1 MASACPMT
9 KNLDRVKEMEDAG
22 VAGIILPSLFEEE
35 ISYDQQSMDQF
46 LNFSTQAVSPE
57 ATSFFPEPQNFH
69 NFEGEEYLESL
80 HKIKSSLGIP
90 VIGSLNGT
98 TAGGWIKYA
107 KLIQEA
113 GADALELNIFYLP
126 TASSLTS
133 AQVENR
139 YLEIVKLVKTQVSI
153 PLAVKV
159 GPFFSAF
166 ANMANRLVD
175 AGADGLVL
183 FNRFLEPDFDL
194 DHLEAAM
201 KPSFSAHYEMR
212 LSLHWTAILFG
223 TIKASLGATRG
234 IKSGADVLKMVMAGA
249 DATMIASLFYQEGIS
264 SATRII
270 KEMTQW
276 MQEHEYSS
284 LEQMKGSMS
293 YRHVTDKSAFERAN
307 YLKMLRSI

>member
-1 MASACPMT
+1 
-9 KNLDRVKEMEDAG
+9 
-22 VAGIILPSLFEEE
+22 
-35 ISYDQQSMDQF
+35 
-46 LNFSTQAVSPE
+46 
-57 ATSFFPEPQNFH
+57 
-69 NFEGEEYLESL
+69 
-80 HKIKSSLGIP
+80 
-90 VIGSLNGT
+90 
-98 TAGGWIKYA
+98 
-107 KLIQEA
+107 
-113 GADALELNIFYLP
+113 
-126 TASSLTS
+126 
-133 AQVENR
+133 
-139 YLEIVKLVKTQVSI
+139 
-153 PLAVKV
+153 
-159 GPFFSAF
+159 
-166 ANMANRLVD
+166 
-175 AGADGLVL
+175 
-183 FNRFLEPDFDL
+183 
-194 DHLEAAM
+194 M

-284 LEQMKGSMS
+284 LEEMKGSMS